1 MLGKEN
7 LEKLDSE
14 DKLVIHGDNVYRK
27 LFIFENEGK
36 IPETLWDNT
45 SNAANAADE
54 IKKLFSNIVFDTP
67 KPIPY
72 IMEMLKIATRKDD
85 IILDFFSGSATTAH
99 AVMQRN
105 IEEETNCKYIMVQLD
120 EPVKKGSEAEKAGY
134 KTIDEIGRERIR
146 RAAKKLAED
155 NPEKAKGVDLGFK
168 TYYLKATDKNTL
180 DKIIE
185 FNPMLP
191 IDGEDIKSKFGV
203 DTVLE
208 TWKIKDGYG
217 FNTNVQKIDLR
228 GYTAYLLSDS
238 KVGTSLYLIEDMP
251 EKSIIELVRK
261 IEAHELNLDRIIEY
275 GYAFSYSTNTAL
287 RSNLK
292 TLKNRTSIEPILRY

>member
-1 MLGKEN
+1 M
-7 LEKLDSE
+7 
-14 DKLVIHGDNVYRK
+14 
-27 LFIFENEGK
+27 
-36 IPETLWDNT
+36 
-45 SNAANAADE
+45 
-54 IKKLFSNIVFDTP
+54 
-67 KPIPY
+67 
-72 IMEMLKIATRKDD
+72 
-85 IILDFFSGSATTAH
+85 
-99 AVMQRN
+99 
-105 IEEETNCKYIMVQLD
+105 
-120 EPVKKGSEAEKAGY
+120 
-134 KTIDEIGRERIR
+134 
-146 RAAKKLAED
+146 
-155 NPEKAKGVDLGFK
+155 
-168 TYYLKATDKNTL
+168 
-180 DKIIE
+180 
-185 FNPMLP
+185 
-191 IDGEDIKSKFGV
+191 
-203 DTVLE
+203 E